1 MSVPNQIMFK
11 VKQLAEILI
20 KAQEIHE
27 GHWGVSV
34 RFGLSAGNIGDASG
48 EMFPSALI
56 PITELG
62 IQRFDEPNA
71 LTVDAAV
78 VNPLAK

>member
-1 MSVPNQIMFK
+1 MAGPTQFMFK

-20 KAQEIHE
+20 KAQDIHE
-27 GHWGVSV
+27 GHWGLSVS
-34 RFGLSAGNIGDASG
+34 FGLSASNIVDASG

-62 IQRFDEPNA
+62 IQRFNESNA
-71 LTVDAAV
+71 LTVDASV
-78 VNPLAK
+78 VNPVAK

>member
-1 MSVPNQIMFK
+1 MSGPNQIMFK

-20 KAQEIHE
+20 KAQDLHE
-27 GHWGVSV
+27 GHWGISV
-34 RFGLSAGNIGDASG
+34 TFGLSAGNVGNATGD
-48 EMFPSALI
+48 MFPSALI

-71 LTVDAAV
+71 MTVDAAI
-78 VNPLAK
+78 VNPVEK